1 MFAALV
7 RQWSWSYHVINRS
20 MDPEVSPIG
29 PNGILSFRV
38 VSLSGCLPLDDGVF
52 ERDDPAC
59 DKAGRFE

>member
-1 MFAALV
+1 
-7 RQWSWSYHVINRS
+7 